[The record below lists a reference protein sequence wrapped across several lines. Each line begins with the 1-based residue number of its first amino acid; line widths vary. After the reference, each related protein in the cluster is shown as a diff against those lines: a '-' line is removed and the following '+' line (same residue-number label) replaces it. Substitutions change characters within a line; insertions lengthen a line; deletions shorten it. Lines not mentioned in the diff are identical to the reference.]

1 MSEPSPPPE
10 RPPIKKLTCLP
21 PKLKTRE
28 EKTCTSNGRTA
39 NAPHGNNL

>member
-28 EKTCTSNGRTA
+28 EKNVYVEWPYRKRS
-39 NAPHGNNL
+39 PWK